1 MASLSEEIR
10 RLSELFS
17 NGVLSEEEFRA
28 AKEAT
33 IKNYA
38 SLATA
43 APQVGKEGEEGQ
55 GAEAHARFL
64 RVNISG
70 FSDDFAGQAQR
81 NKAYTLLEAI
91 LRNLLQFPEEERYR
105 RLRLSNAALRSQ
117 LFPVPGVMGFLQSI
131 GFARRSPDGGE
142 GGDCLQLPEAPSR
155 PLLDEGLGA
164 IAFLRL
170 RDGEAVARNKDCA
183 RLRRSLGLEVRRE
196 RWEKAKA
203 VGELR
208 SHIEREFC
216 CDDCG
221 DGLYSSQA
229 SLEKLE
235 TILTN
240 ALRYPAEA
248 KYRRL
253 RLSNPAVCAAVL
265 RQRGGLEVLV
275 GCAGGVVEEEEG
287 ESFLLLREGA
297 ATEGKLR
304 CALQA
309 VEGARAAVREA
320 QREAGRRT
328 REEAMEEVRR
338 EARRELRQCCPP
350 PAPEGPGVG
359 ARAPGEAR
367 RGRRIPVAEA
377 LRHLMGQRGAEED
390 EE

>member
-10 RLSELFS
+10 RLSELFA
-17 NGVLSEEEFRA
+17 NGVLSEEEFAA

-38 SLATA
+38 PLAAA
-43 APQVGKEGEEGQ
+43 APQVGKEGGEGQ
-55 GAEAHARFL
+55 GAEAHACFI
-64 RVNISG
+64 RVNIAG

-81 NKAYTLLEAI
+81 NKAYTVLEAI
-91 LRNLLQFPEEERYR
+91 LRNLLRFPEEEKYR
-105 RLRLSNAALRSQ
+105 RLRLSNAALHSQ
-117 LFPVPGVMGFLQSI
+117 LFPVPGAMGFLQSI
-131 GFARRSPDGGE
+131 GFARHSPDGGE
-142 GGDCLQLPEAPSR
+142 GGDWLQLPEAPSR

-164 IAFLRL
+164 IAFLRR
-170 RDGEAVARNKDCA
+170 RDQGAAARNRDCT

-216 CDDCG
+216 HDDCG

-235 TILTN
+235 TILAN
-240 ALRYPAEA
+240 ALRFPAEA

-253 RLSNPAVCAAVL
+253 RLSNPAVSAAVL

-275 GCAGGVVEEEEG
+275 GCAGGTVEEEGG
-287 ESFLLLREGA
+287 EAFLLLREGV
-297 ATEGKLR
+297 ATEGRLR

-309 VEGARAAVREA
+309 VEGARAAVREV
-320 QREAGRRT
+320 QREAGRRA
-328 REEAMEEVRR
+328 REEAREEVRR
-338 EARRELRQCCPP
+338 EAQRELRQRCPR
-350 PAPEGPGVG
+350 PAQEGPGEG
-359 ARAPGEAR
+359 AGAPGETR

-377 LRHLMGQRGAEED
+377 LRHLMGQKKAEED